1 MMRNSAFRRPRLKSS
16 TIEFETIR
24 LMASGPWDH
33 FAIQRSLVNMSLDQS
48 YAALADPSRRAI
60 LQCLVEQGSSTVSEL
75 AAPLSIGMPTV
86 MKHLDVLSRAGMIA
100 RHKSGRVVTVSL
112 APDAMSDAMAWLE
125 KTNSVWSARLDRLV
139 DVVEQ
144 EQS

>member
-1 MMRNSAFRRPRLKSS
+1 
-16 TIEFETIR
+16 
-24 LMASGPWDH
+24 
-33 FAIQRSLVNMSLDQS
+33 MSLNQS

-60 LQCLVEQGSSTVSEL
+60 LRSLVEQGSSSVSEL

-86 MKHLDVLSRAGMIA
+86 MKHLDVLSRAGMIE
-100 RHKSGRVVTVSL
+100 RRKSGRIVTVSL
-112 APDAMSDAMAWLE
+112 APNAMSEAMDWLN
-125 KTNSVWSARLDRLV
+125 KTSRFWSARLDRLV

>member
-1 MMRNSAFRRPRLKSS
+1 
-16 TIEFETIR
+16 
-24 LMASGPWDH
+24 
-33 FAIQRSLVNMSLDQS
+33 MSLDQS

-60 LQCLVEQGSSTVSEL
+60 LQRLAEEGSSTVSEL

-100 RHKSGRVVTVSL
+100 RQKSGRVVTVSL
-112 APDAMSDAMAWLE
+112 APDAMSEAMTWLE
-125 KTNSVWSARLDRLV
+125 KTTSFWSARLDRLA